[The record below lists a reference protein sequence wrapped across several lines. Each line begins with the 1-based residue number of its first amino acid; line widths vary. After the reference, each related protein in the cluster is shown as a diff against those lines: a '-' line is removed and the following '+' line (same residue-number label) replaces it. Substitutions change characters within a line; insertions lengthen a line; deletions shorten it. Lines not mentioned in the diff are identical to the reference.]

1 MENNKLVVT
10 AENGQ
15 DVTINVLDIIDSEE
29 FNKTFMIYNIDGN
42 NEAVF
47 ASILNEKEDTFSLDT
62 ITEQREIEFI
72 NHEIDRV
79 IQEGE

>member
-15 DVTINVLDIIDSEE
+15 DVTINVLDIIESEE

-42 NEAVF
+42 NEAIF

-62 ITEQREIEFI
+62 ITEQKEIEFI

-79 IQEGE
+79 VQEGE

>member
-1 MENNKLVVT
+1 MEENNKLVVT

-15 DVTINVLDIIDSEE
+15 EVTINVLDIIDSEE

-42 NEAVF
+42 EEAVF

-62 ITEQREIEFI
+62 ISEPKEVEFV
-72 NHEIDRV
+72 NKEIDRIV
-79 IQEGE
+79 EGE

>member
-62 ITEQREIEFI
+62 ITEQKEIEFI

-79 IQEGE
+79 VQEGE

>member
-42 NEAVF
+42 NEDVF

-79 IQEGE
+79 IQEGD

>member
-15 DVTINVLDIIDSEE
+15 DVTINVLDIIESEE
-29 FNKTFMIYNIDGN
+29 FNKTFMIYNIEGN
-42 NEAVF
+42 NEAIF

-62 ITEQREIEFI
+62 ITEQKEIEFI

-79 IQEGE
+79 VQEGE